1 MKNRFGYNRDSWR
14 VVLNSFVKCTVYS
27 VGTHSVGTN
36 SVVLHRIGV
45 NSMGVQIVDV
55 TGRGVSKTLVFS
67 ALKNVYYLMTM
78 EGKKR

>member
-1 MKNRFGYNRDSWR
+1 M
-14 VVLNSFVKCTVYS
+14 
-27 VGTHSVGTN
+27 HSVGTN
-36 SVVLHRIGV
+36 SVGLHDVGLHRTGV

-78 EGKKR
+78 EGKKTLIFPY